1 MTDNDIRYISRGI
14 SNYLYRDNMQATQ
27 ELVDLLETVCK
38 NGALTTPDDYIKA
51 YDDLCF
57 TYKTFDA
64 LLESENEQGEYG
76 FSPEECCAEIGKSIF
91 QLPCGWWVQLI

>member
-1 MTDNDIRYISRGI
+1 MTDNDIRYISCGL
-14 SNYLYRDNMQATQ
+14 SNTLYHENIQATR
-27 ELVDLLETVCK
+27 ELIELLERVCK
-38 NGALTTPDDYIKA
+38 NSALTSPADYIKA

-76 FSPEECCAEIGKSIF
+76 FSPEECRAEIGKSIF
-91 QLPCGWWVQLI
+91 QLPCGWWVQFV